1 MYFHK
6 FCGSLLLKEGC
17 GKSLDCKKKKKEKKR
32 KEKKKKKNKP
42 LKNTLG
48 GFRSV

>member
-17 GKSLDCKKKKKEKKR
+17 GKSLDCKKKKKGKKMKR
-32 KEKKKKKNKP
+32 KEEEEE
-42 LKNTLG
+42 
-48 GFRSV
+48 